1 MAYMGRGN
9 VHSFGRSQEIEDNDE
24 NENRN
29 YVRQYYRGGFFRVYY
44 YIPLDNTY
52 VIFQMVTA
60 IIILITAGIAFITT
74 YKSPITDPIE
84 DIKQIM
90 MNTYIITIL
99 VLLAFI
105 ILSNYFSKNK
115 VALIKKLIA
124 IFLLTIIAILTFGGI
139 KLNWDSTYTNEKF
152 KQIYDEKYVEEKSNV
167 KSRIDIG
174 LTGAKLKSDREYY
187 VDKCI
192 EAYNVFS
199 IKMYGLMILNAFLI
213 GLLIYQISKVSKIEE
228 KRNRLNKDDAILYD
242 EEENVKI

>member
-9 VHSFGRSQEIEDNDE
+9 VPSFGRSQEIEDNDE

-90 MNTYIITIL
+90 MNIYIITIL

-124 IFLLTIIAILTFGGI
+124 IFLLTIIAILT
-139 KLNWDSTYTNEKF
+139 
-152 KQIYDEKYVEEKSNV
+152 
-167 KSRIDIG
+167 
-174 LTGAKLKSDREYY
+174 
-187 VDKCI
+187 
-192 EAYNVFS
+192 
-199 IKMYGLMILNAFLI
+199 
-213 GLLIYQISKVSKIEE
+213 
-228 KRNRLNKDDAILYD
+228 
-242 EEENVKI
+242 